1 MTTTEP
7 TTGQITDAVH
17 RHIGEPSTWDA
28 RAAAATR
35 ALAEIRNEIRDD
47 PDGTWKYGQFGS
59 HCWETEDKLRQA
71 ATAFTAEIRA
81 AVDRYDK
88 ILTYAET
95 EAVRW
100 RTDRAAEARDE
111 RKAEAAKILAEQ
123 QARLVDDRAAAVN
136 AKLRSVGLELI
147 RDAEVRG
154 RFHVLTDDRRSPY
167 LPPVG
172 AAFDLTKYE
181 MPRRN
186 GIRRTYFGVPGAE
199 NLTIDT
205 AEKWARRFDK
215 KENR

>member
-28 RAAAATR
+28 RADAATR
-35 ALAEIRNEIRDD
+35 ALAEIRSEISAD

-71 ATAFTAEIRA
+71 ATAFAAEIRA

-100 RTDRAAEARDE
+100 RTDRAEEARLE
-111 RKAEAAKILAEQ
+111 RKAEAAKIVAEQ
-123 QARLVDDRAAAVN
+123 HKRRTDERIAALSVKLKPAGLVVIQD
-136 AKLRSVGLELI
+136 SS
-147 RDAEVRG
+147 VRG
-154 RFHVLTDDRRSPY
+154 RLHIATDDRDSPY
-167 LPPVG
+167 LPPTHAVFPLG
-172 AAFDLTKYE
+172 RYE
-181 MPRRN
+181 ERRK